1 MIVDYHRLMYWM
13 QENAMDPAALKR
25 ELDLENDTFG
35 KMRKGQDSD
44 EAVVA
49 KICQRLGCSMEDIRY
64 KR

>member
-13 QENAMDPAALKR
+13 EENAVDPATLKR
-25 ELDLENDTFG
+25 EMGLEKDTFA
-35 KMRKGQDSD
+35 KMRRAEDSD